1 MKTTEKTMAE
11 KVAENQQ
18 IIANAFKAANVPMQE
33 TEGYPQELLLEIISK
48 YPHPQSLRR
57 EFFER
62 NTKRNLAV
70 ILGADK
76 ETMSLVQYYLDSFPE
91 LLFREDDKLSTYEDI
106 KDVVARFNDGQHD
119 AITEYR
125 VENLK
130 FSKHNK
136 IRDLV
141 EDLFHN
147 KVPEDS
153 LSISYY
159 EFALQVLTSPSYL
172 RRAEKIFA
180 DSGFDYHKR
189 GGDGTYDNAEEH
201 KLNDQLKE
209 LIWSVYNEIKH

>member
-11 KVAENQQ
+11 MAAEEQK
-18 IIANAFKAANVPMQE
+18 IIADAFKAANVPMNE
-33 TEGYPQELLLEIISK
+33 VEGYPQELLLEIISK
-48 YPHPQSLRR
+48 YPHPLSLRR

-91 LLFREDDKLSTYEDI
+91 LILREDNKLTTYEDI
-106 KDVVARFNDGQHD
+106 KDVVARFNEGQHD
-119 AITEYR
+119 AINEYK
-125 VENLK
+125 VANLM

-136 IRDLV
+136 IRDLA
-141 EDLFHN
+141 EDLFHK

-172 RRAEKIFA
+172 RHAERIFA
-180 DSGFDYHKR
+180 DNDFDYSKR
-189 GGDGTYDNAEEH
+189 GGDGSYDNTEEH